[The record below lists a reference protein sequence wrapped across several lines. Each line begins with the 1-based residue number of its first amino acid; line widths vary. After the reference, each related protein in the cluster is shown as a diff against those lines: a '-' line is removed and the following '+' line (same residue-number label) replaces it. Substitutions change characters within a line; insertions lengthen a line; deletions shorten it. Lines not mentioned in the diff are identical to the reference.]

1 VQQAFCAL
9 RSGGQL
15 AQLAIALLIA
25 LDRYW
30 CDPGPVTGRTP
41 GTPVL
46 LLCTQQSLPAYWC
59 CSHFEQASCVV
70 LLNFVNCVLGLLGRE
85 GHHVHLHTQMRSCL
99 DSRD

>member
-30 CDPGPVTGRTP
+30 RDPGPVTGRTP
-41 GTPVL
+41 GTPCVAVAHTAVVACALVL
-46 LLCTQQSLPAYWC
+46 QP
-59 CSHFEQASCVV
+59 F
-70 LLNFVNCVLGLLGRE
+70 
-85 GHHVHLHTQMRSCL
+85 
-99 DSRD
+99 